1 MIRLRLPP
9 PPRALAF
16 LLAALP
22 LAWLVAGIAGLPAA
36 DLGPNPV
43 RELTHFTG
51 KTALNLLG
59 ITLLISPLRSLSGD
73 ARWLRLRRM
82 MGLWAFAY
90 AAMHFTVYAVLEL
103 DLSWAELG
111 KELVK
116 RPYIWVGAAALLG
129 LLPLAVTSTDRMMR
143 RLGRRW
149 QLLHRLVYAIAALA
163 AWHYAWQV
171 KADLREPLLYAAA
184 LAVLLGWRLRRWRAR
199 RAAAAHGPGAPLN

>member
-1 MIRLRLPP
+1 MTRLRLPP

-22 LAWLVAGIAGLPAA
+22 LAWLVAGVMGLPAA

-90 AAMHFTVYAVLEL
+90 AALHFAVYAVLEL
-103 DLSWAELG
+103 DLSLSELG
-111 KELVK
+111 RELVK

-149 QLLHRLVYAIAALA
+149 QALHRLVYAIAALA
-163 AWHYAWQV
+163 VWHYAWQV

-199 RAAAAHGPGAPLN
+199 RATAASHKAQPLN